1 MLTKHNSCLRSSRN
15 IPNLVHCVAWG
26 YGKMQIINSSAFRE
40 RIAEIIAW
48 LLPVH
53 RSYDDLASK
62 PWTELAVDTGRIRLF
77 RKSIPKSTLAKATLV
92 ADGPDPFSVAHKLRQ
107 NEKVLVSVN
116 SVLCLEMSE
125 LVPNV
130 STRKT
135 GAILGFSNLRTLPMR
150 KEDYVW
156 GWFQEDQN
164 QMQQR
169 CKKVVLRKDIL
180 APALAA
186 IEKSGAKCIGLIFR
200 HNNSSAYPIALAP
213 EGQAYNSSRFTRWSK
228 GFAFSFCGLSLAIG
242 VLLSSAALRQSSEA
256 TLISEN
262 IARLTSEVKA
272 FKDKLATDH
281 ANQQVGTD
289 LRNRK
294 LGEVSKRQLL
304 SEISSLLPDRAY
316 VSNLLIEQKTL
327 TIDGAAE
334 DPEALVAQLEASKL
348 FVKVSFTGPVMRNPG
363 ETKSHF
369 SLRIDLATSNAKA
382 AQ

>member
-1 MLTKHNSCLRSSRN
+1 
-15 IPNLVHCVAWG
+15 VAWG

-53 RSYDDLASK
+53 QPFGDLASTR
-62 PWTELAVDTGRIRLF
+62 WTELAVDSGRVRLF
-77 RKSIPKSTLAKATLV
+77 RKSIPKRTLAQATLV
-92 ADGPDPFSVAHKLRQ
+92 ADGPDTFSITHKLRQ

-116 SVLCLEMSE
+116 SDLCLEMSE

-130 STRKT
+130 SARKT

-164 QMQQR
+164 QKQQR
-169 CKKVVLRKDIL
+169 CKKVVLKKDLL

-186 IEKSGAKCIGLIFR
+186 IEQSGAKCVGLIFR
-200 HNNSSAYPIALAP
+200 HNDSSAYPIALTP
-213 EGQAYNSSRFTRWSK
+213 EGPAYNSNRFTRWCN
-228 GFAFSFCGLSLAIG
+228 GFAFASCGLGLAVG
-242 VLLSSAALRQSSEA
+242 VLLSSTALRQSSEA
-256 TLISEN
+256 TVISESIN
-262 IARLTSEVKA
+262 KLTSEAKA
-272 FKDKLATDH
+272 FKDKLAADR
-281 ANQQVGTD
+281 ALRQVGTD
-289 LRNRK
+289 LQSRK

-304 SEISSLLPDRAY
+304 SEISSLLPDSAY

-327 TIDGAAE
+327 TIDGVAE

-348 FVKVSFTGPVMRNPG
+348 FVKVSFTGPVVRNPG
-363 ETKSHF
+363 ESKSHF
-369 SLRIDLATSNAKA
+369 SLRMDLATTNVKA